1 MRGWWRPWL
10 KQQSPLA
17 MHMRSEQFFGSSI
30 LLMPPNAITCF
41 ILYMLRTRYKYK
53 GMRFEGTNEGAGT
66 GRLGALQPPL
76 SCYICWCS
84 NSVSKKWQ
92 DNFSGKYITTNE
104 GNYWWLSIE
113 AGSPIGTE
121 ERLHWGRN
129 ILPSSLH
136 SFLSSY
142 ELGTFTSCF
151 HLHIKFQQN
160 PKVVL
165 WRNTKP
171 NNISGNICSSER
183 YAGPLAS
190 IPYVAI

>member
-1 MRGWWRPWL
+1 MLLVNPFCSCL
-10 KQQSPLA
+10 PMPSPA
-17 MHMRSEQFFGSSI
+17 SSYICWEQDI
-30 LLMPPNAITCF
+30 N
-41 ILYMLRTRYKYK
+41 R

-129 ILPSSLH
+129 ILPSSFH

-171 NNISGNICSSER
+171 NTPPQR
-183 YAGPLAS
+183 RAS
-190 IPYVAI
+190 TS

>member
-1 MRGWWRPWL
+1 
-10 KQQSPLA
+10 
-17 MHMRSEQFFGSSI
+17 
-30 LLMPPNAITCF
+30 
-41 ILYMLRTRYKYK
+41 
-53 GMRFEGTNEGAGT
+53 MRFEGTNEGEGT

-171 NNISGNICSSER
+171 NTFVECFLLGSISTFNYTVLEGKKNWNQNSFFL
-183 YAGPLAS
+183 PLS
-190 IPYVAI
+190 

>member
-1 MRGWWRPWL
+1 MNGYMDYPSTL
-10 KQQSPLA
+10 KSQITAHLSVLA
-17 MHMRSEQFFGSSI
+17 
-30 LLMPPNAITCF
+30 
-41 ILYMLRTRYKYK
+41 
-53 GMRFEGTNEGAGT
+53 
-66 GRLGALQPPL
+66 
-76 SCYICWCS
+76 
-84 NSVSKKWQ
+84 SKKWQ

-129 ILPSSLH
+129 ILPSSFH

-171 NNISGNICSSER
+171 NIHTIHHHINHTTLTITGSVLRQQVCTSNFHLARISSR
-183 YAGPLAS
+183 
-190 IPYVAI
+190 

>member
-1 MRGWWRPWL
+1 MKVQLLHLYQMLQVINYQYFYWL
-10 KQQSPLA
+10 SDKLKPIHSKQQDFADLMQCALFSVVN
-17 MHMRSEQFFGSSI
+17 FFFFVR
-30 LLMPPNAITCF
+30 NAP
-41 ILYMLRTRYKYK
+41 YY
-53 GMRFEGTNEGAGT
+53 
-66 GRLGALQPPL
+66 LG
-76 SCYICWCS
+76 YWCS

-129 ILPSSLH
+129 ILPSSFH

-171 NNISGNICSSER
+171 NTPPQR
-183 YAGPLAS
+183 RAS
-190 IPYVAI
+190 TS

>member
-1 MRGWWRPWL
+1 MWNVTMKILSTYRNIHTMFL
-10 KQQSPLA
+10 FQQ
-17 MHMRSEQFFGSSI
+17 
-30 LLMPPNAITCF
+30 
-41 ILYMLRTRYKYK
+41 
-53 GMRFEGTNEGAGT
+53 
-66 GRLGALQPPL
+66 
-76 SCYICWCS
+76 CWCS

-129 ILPSSLH
+129 ILPSSFH

-171 NNISGNICSSER
+171 NTFVIDCANGMGLTKKMKLTNTITTTNFVTIVPFSKSKHKIE
-183 YAGPLAS
+183 A
-190 IPYVAI
+190 